1 MQNAESMWRL
11 SEQKCMYLFT
21 LDKLDS
27 EFAQVQHQL
36 TQPQTTEGTARLT
49 PAELGHKWGE
59 AKPLVRPT

>member
-1 MQNAESMWRL
+1 MHL
-11 SEQKCMYLFT
+11 FIYLLAF
-21 LDKLDS
+21 DKLDR

-49 PAELGHKWGE
+49 AAELGCEWGE